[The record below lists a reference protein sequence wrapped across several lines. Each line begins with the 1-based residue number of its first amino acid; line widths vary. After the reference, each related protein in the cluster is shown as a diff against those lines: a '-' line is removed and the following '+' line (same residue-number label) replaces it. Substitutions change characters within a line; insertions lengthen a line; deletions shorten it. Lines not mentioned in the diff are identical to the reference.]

1 MPGIT
6 RYLVYLLIEGR
17 GCKVNY
23 SFRNSEQKETMFT
36 SYFPVKYTSVLFIF
50 LFIFFSPTLVCAET
64 YNPDEEEEDTDPR
77 VRTTAKVLGRIIS
90 VPTHSPFPLYTKA
103 NHADI

>member
-1 MPGIT
+1 MK
-6 RYLVYLLIEGR
+6 EGVA
-17 GCKVNY
+17 K
-23 SFRNSEQKETMFT
+23 FIIALENSEQKEIMFT
-36 SYFPVKYTSVLFIF
+36 SCFPVKYTSVLFIF

-77 VRTTAKVLGRIIS
+77 VRTSAKVLGGIIS
-90 VPTHSPFPLYTKA
+90 VPTHFPSPLCTKS